1 MDYDPIT
8 PFGRS
13 LRDARSLAATPQA
26 TQAPCPTVDK
36 WQALRALSTCRGDY
50 ALSDR
55 DLAVLQALISFH
67 PRTDLALDGVG
78 LTRPA
83 LRWPTHATVADVV
96 RGRGDIFPLFPSYA
110 LTA

>member
-1 MDYDPIT
+1 MFDPADT
-8 PFGRS
+8 G
-13 LRDARSLAATPQA
+13 DARIDPA
-26 TQAPCPTVDK
+26 
-36 WQALRALSTCRGDY
+36 ALSG
-50 ALSDR
+50 
-55 DLAVLQALISFH
+55 
-67 PRTDLALDGVG
+67 TDLALDGVG